1 MSSVLRSI
9 SQVRNRNLTSTGLP
23 GIAVFTLANIQAATA
38 ANFKR
43 LSPTLYI
50 ANNAAAL
57 GVALNALNLLT
68 PPALDQNEYTLQ
80 DLGTTVRIGL
90 QSDSNI
96 LVLRLIRH
104 IDVNLPSYN
113 TVGYVVIENKMD
125 SLYSTTLAVGVV
137 APGGGF

>member
-9 SQVRNRNLTSTGLP
+9 SQVHRRNLTVVAATN
-23 GIAVFTLANIQAATA
+23 VFTLANIQTATA
-38 ANFKR
+38 TNFKR

-57 GVALNALNLLT
+57 TVALGILNAVT
-68 PPALDQNEYTLQ
+68 PTVLENSEETVQ

-90 QSDSNI
+90 PSDPNM
-96 LVLRLIRH
+96 LVLRLVRRV
-104 IDVNLPSYN
+104 DVNLAATYN
-113 TVGYVVIENKMD
+113 TTGYVVIENKSNVTG
-125 SLYSTTLAVGVV
+125 SLLAVSVV